1 MKTKKDIEKDL
12 FKFFDGLFGADRKA
26 FGFFYDEAFP
36 ANSGECY
43 VIQRQNQAIR
53 PADKTLLYFRMDNY
67 EDWGNKRTGTGH
79 YYTQNR
85 KEVITQLKTFECVV
99 NIYSK
104 ERGMAYDASNFLVAM
119 AQSQRYADLINYGKI
134 FLHLKSVSEPKDLTY
149 LENSTW
155 VERIETRFVFN
166 FVNEVENN
174 DTQYSVHRPSTLDDV
189 VNSVDY
195 TNTTKEGLNNE

>member
-12 FKFFDGLFGADRKA
+12 FKFFNGLFAADRKT
-26 FGFFYDEAFP
+26 FGFFYDESNPTKA
-36 ANSGECY
+36 GECY

-53 PADKTLLYFRMDNY
+53 PADKTMLYYRIDNY
-67 EDWGNKRTGTGH
+67 EDWGNRKAGTGH
-79 YYTQNR
+79 YYNGKG

-119 AQSQRYADLINYGKI
+119 AESTRYDDLTNYGTI
-134 FLHLKSVSEPKDLTY
+134 FLRLKDVGEPKDLTY

-166 FVNEVENN
+166 FVNEVENS
-174 DTQYSVHRPSTLDDV
+174 DVQYSVHKPSTLGDV

-195 TNTTKEGLNNE
+195 TNTIKEGLNNE